1 MRCCAHILNLI
12 VKDGLGVVK
21 DGVEKIRDSVAYW
34 IATCVMIWFQNI
46 KPKSIKIL
54 LVLLNHQM
62 WLVMERVNC
71 VIMIDTL
78 KERKEQE
85 PQL

>member
-34 IATCVMIWFQNI
+34 IATPKRLEKFQETAKQLQI
-46 KPKSIKIL
+46 PCTKKLSFDFPMQLDGIKITRCL
-54 LVLLNHQM
+54 MLQYHIWMCFSN
-62 WLVMERVNC
+62 
-71 VIMIDTL
+71 
-78 KERKEQE
+78 
-85 PQL
+85 